1 MAHIPLKTKTQMKRI
16 TFSIAIVTS
25 IILLTV
31 SCSDTN
37 KKIEI
42 KRIDPTILNECLITH
57 FPGKLMVNE
66 KYIVWQ
72 HSGASDNFLHIH
84 SIENGA
90 ELAKAG
96 NLGSGPKEFI
106 TPKPYT
112 IKNNNIYVWDLNS
125 SKEAMISIDSAINGK
140 SSTILLSGI
149 EKSGTHDIVRIN
161 DSIRVALRA
170 TDSTLFQLWSPLQNI
185 NFGKTPLNVRIENHF
200 DIYQGNILFNDEM
213 GLLVHTNILIPYLA
227 IYKFSNNS
235 FTLENENNML
245 DEVSIKQNLFI
256 RNPAKLG
263 IWASALTKEYIACLQ
278 RDYATEN
285 IDESTIGRD
294 FTKAPRTIFL
304 YDYTGNIVMK
314 ISSEYPI
321 IRIASNTSDNNI
333 YAIIIDEEFKLAKFE
348 I

>member
-1 MAHIPLKTKTQMKRI
+1 MKRI
-16 TFSIAIVTS
+16 TFSIAIVIL
-25 IILLTV
+25 IILLSV
-31 SCSDTN
+31 SCSDAN
-37 KKIEI
+37 RKIEA
-42 KRIDPTILNECLITH
+42 KRIEPIILNDCLITH
-57 FPGKLMVNE
+57 FPGKLLVNE

-96 NLGSGPKEFI
+96 NLGSGPKEFS
-106 TPKPYT
+106 TPKPFT
-112 IKNNNIYVWDLNS
+112 IRNNNIYVWDLNS

-140 SSTILLSGI
+140 LSTILLNGR
-149 EKSGTHDIVRIN
+149 EKSGTHEIVSIN
-161 DSIRVALRA
+161 DSVRIALRA

-185 NFGKTPLNVRIENHF
+185 NFGKTPINERIENHF
-200 DIYQGNILFNDEM
+200 DIYQGNILYNDEKS
-213 GLLVHTNILIPYLA
+213 LLVHTNILIPYLA
-227 IYKFSNNS
+227 IYKYKNNS
-235 FTLENENNML
+235 FTLASENNML
-245 DEVSIKQNLFI
+245 DEVSVKQNFFI

-263 IWASALTKEYIACLQ
+263 IWASTLTKDYIACLQ
-278 RDYATEN
+278 RDYASDN

-304 YDYTGNIVMK
+304 YDYIGNVVMK

-333 YAIIIDEEFKLAKFE
+333 YAIIIDEEFKIAKFE